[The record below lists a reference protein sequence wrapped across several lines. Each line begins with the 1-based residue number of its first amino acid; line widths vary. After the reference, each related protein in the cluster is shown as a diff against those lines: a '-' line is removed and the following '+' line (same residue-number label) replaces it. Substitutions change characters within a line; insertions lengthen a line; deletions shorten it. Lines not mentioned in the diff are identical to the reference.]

1 MLYYI
6 CAFSGSVSVLPQIR
20 PMGMVT
26 TEPKETFGRLLVK
39 KMILSLITCLGN
51 ESAKNP
57 IN

>member
-6 CAFSGSVSVLPQIR
+6 CAFSESVSVLPQIR
-20 PMGMVT
+20 PMGMD
-26 TEPKETFGRLLVK
+26 TEHKETFLLVK

-57 IN
+57 II